1 MAPEARAPHPIHTE
15 SRKISTTA
23 AEGGFHSD
31 TASCP
36 TLRHEDR
43 EQAVARLWKRN
54 RISTG
59 SIVIYLQ
66 WVRRF
71 RAYCQRRHLEETSQ
85 LTLEGLRGF
94 LHAYVGPRR
103 KGPVAPSTCHVAQ
116 NALHAWAWAL
126 RALRIPVPEWRPPR
140 APAKLT
146 PLLAAYCQYRR
157 SHCGVAEATLQRDIE
172 TAEAFL
178 ARLSGGSRPVSKAT
192 VVDIDRFVSYLSAR
206 ISQRTL
212 ADRCSSLRAF
222 LRFLR
227 ITKRL
232 RHDLAACVVS
242 PRFQWAERP
251 PRALP
256 WADVRRILGAVRQK
270 EPLGKRDFA
279 LLLMMATYGL
289 GAAEV
294 LGLDLEAVDWKSE
307 ILRVR
312 RPKTKAEIELPL
324 LPPVAKALAAYLR
337 TERPSH
343 VQSRRIFLNPKTP
356 YAPLTSGGI
365 RHRIRHYACQAGID
379 VPVLGAHVL
388 RHSHATRQIDVG
400 ANPKVVS
407 DILGHCRPSSTS
419 LYVRVALRR
428 LREVALPVPR

>member
-1 MAPEARAPHPIHTE
+1 
-15 SRKISTTA
+15 
-23 AEGGFHSD
+23 
-31 TASCP
+31 
-36 TLRHEDR
+36 
-43 EQAVARLWKRN
+43 
-54 RISTG
+54 
-59 SIVIYLQ
+59 
-66 WVRRF
+66 
-71 RAYCQRRHLEETSQ
+71 
-85 LTLEGLRGF
+85 
-94 LHAYVGPRR
+94 
-103 KGPVAPSTCHVAQ
+103 
-116 NALHAWAWAL
+116 
-126 RALRIPVPEWRPPR
+126 
-140 APAKLT
+140 
-146 PLLAAYCQYRR
+146 
-157 SHCGVAEATLQRDIE
+157 
-172 TAEAFL
+172 
-178 ARLSGGSRPVSKAT
+178 

-206 ISQRTL
+206 ISKRTL

-324 LPPVAKALAAYLR
+324 LPPVAKALAAYLQ

-419 LYVRVALRR
+419 VYVRVALRR

>member
-1 MAPEARAPHPIHTE
+1 MAPEARARHPIHTE
-15 SRKISTTA
+15 PRKISTTA

-36 TLRHEDR
+36 ALRNEDR

-103 KGPVAPSTCHVAQ
+103 KGPVAPPTCHVAQ

-126 RALRIPVPEWRPPR
+126 RALRIPVPEWRAPR

-157 SHCGVAEATLQRDIE
+157 SHCGVTEATLQRDIE

-178 ARLSGGSRPVSKAT
+178 TRLSGGSRPVSKAT

-206 ISQRTL
+206 ISKRTL

-232 RHDLAACVVS
+232 AMT
-242 PRFQWAERP
+242 W
-251 PRALP
+251 
-256 WADVRRILGAVRQK
+256 
-270 EPLGKRDFA
+270 PL
-279 LLLMMATYGL
+279 
-289 GAAEV
+289 V
-294 LGLDLEAVDWKSE
+294 LC
-307 ILRVR
+307 R
-312 RPKTKAEIELPL
+312 
-324 LPPVAKALAAYLR
+324 
-337 TERPSH
+337 
-343 VQSRRIFLNPKTP
+343 
-356 YAPLTSGGI
+356 LTSSGLSD
-365 RHRIRHYACQAGID
+365 R
-379 VPVLGAHVL
+379 PAHS
-388 RHSHATRQIDVG
+388 RGRTCA
-400 ANPKVVS
+400 A
-407 DILGHCRPSSTS
+407 SSGRFDKKS
-419 LYVRVALRR
+419 RWASVIS
-428 LREVALPVPR
+428 PCC